1 MPAATAEEA
10 GTIRG
15 VRMTLDDLRDPG
27 FGGRLWGYDRE
38 QVDRLLAA
46 VADAVE
52 KLQRRRQR
60 DAAATQELS
69 RDLADAERRAVDA
82 EHRLAALEAQLDVAR
97 RMAAEATARTEA
109 VERTPTSGMGQT
121 VSDSP
126 VTAPVL
132 GVGALAVSSTEA
144 FAALDDLLADHPA
157 GSPETLPLAL
167 RAARALVR
175 EARAR
180 AAEII
185 ADAEQHPGSSA
196 PRSSSS

>member
-1 MPAATAEEA
+1 MPAVKAEEP

-60 DAAATQELS
+60 DAAAMEDLA
-69 RDLADAERRAVDA
+69 RDLADAEARAA
-82 EHRLAALEAQLDVAR
+82 EAEQRLAALEVELDAAGSVATEATDRAEAAQRAPANGMG
-97 RMAAEATARTEA
+97 MAASA
-109 VERTPTSGMGQT
+109 
-121 VSDSP
+121 SP
-126 VTAPVL
+126 VTGPVVSAGAPAPSTD
-132 GVGALAVSSTEA
+132 AL
-144 FAALDDLLADHPA
+144 AALDDLLADQRAAPPHA
-157 GSPETLPLAL
+157 VPLAL
-167 RAARALVR
+167 RAARALVA

-185 ADAEQHPGSSA
+185 ADAEQRAASSVPGASS
-196 PRSSSS
+196 RS